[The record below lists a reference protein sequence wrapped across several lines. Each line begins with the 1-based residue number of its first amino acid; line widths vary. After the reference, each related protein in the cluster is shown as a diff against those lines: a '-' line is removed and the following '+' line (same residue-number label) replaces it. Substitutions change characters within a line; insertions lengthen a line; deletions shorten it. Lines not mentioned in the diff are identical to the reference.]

1 MRVNLRMIGLVR
13 FSVLSPS
20 YYSERFASLEDTAAH
35 LFAPGR
41 MELRFRL
48 FEQLCLRSLV
58 RQSDRRFRLV
68 VLTARDLPQPYM
80 QRLQA
85 LIAPMPNASLRAV
98 PPAAHHRQLK
108 EAYDTVPVRRATHR
122 ILFRLDDDD
131 AVDRHFVRRT
141 KALARGLIPV
151 QGAETPFI
159 IAHNRG
165 FYLERQAKRAALID
179 TCERAPLSAGA
190 ALVAPAG
197 HGGTPYAV
205 NHRRFAQHYNTF
217 SDISV
222 PAFLRTIHGDNKST
236 PAKNGISGAWSAARR
251 ATALRRHFGLELE
264 ELEVLLP

>member
-1 MRVNLRMIGLVR
+1 MQVNLRMIGLVR

-20 YYSERFASLEDTAAH
+20 YYSERFASLEETAAH
-35 LFAPGR
+35 LFAPER

-48 FEQLCLRSLV
+48 FEQLCLRSLA
-58 RQSDRRFRLV
+58 RQGDKRFRLV
-68 VLTARDLPQPYM
+68 VLTAEALPRPYM
-80 QRLQA
+80 ERLQD
-85 LIAPMPNASLRAV
+85 LITPLPNAELRAV
-98 PPAAHHRQLK
+98 PPAEHHRQLK
-108 EAYDTVPVRRATHR
+108 DAYDAVPVRRATHR
-122 ILFRLDDDD
+122 VLFRLDDDD
-131 AVDRHFVRRT
+131 AVDRHFVKRT

-165 FYLERQAKRAALID
+165 FYLERQGEGTALID

-197 HGGTPYAV
+197 HPDTPYAV

-236 PAKNGISGAWSAARR
+236 PSKRGITGAWSAARR
-251 ATALRRHFGLELE
+251 ASALKRHFGLDPADLE
-264 ELEVLLP
+264 GLLP